1 MSKDFPFETK
11 WQSLLEGLDKVIDVA
26 FDKENKKSLSAQQ
39 SMTLYKTVYDWCTI
53 NEDKKKEDLYYKLRN
68 YLENVIRDQ
77 EKILKE
83 FRDEVLLREY
93 LKRFEC
99 FARAVKVIK
108 HIFAYM
114 GRYFIPAHSPN
125 DTKKI
130 REITEMSMLVWRA
143 ICWSSLGQRVLEAAL
158 SMIDRDRNGEQADKP
173 LLGLL
178 VQMYISIGLEEDTPL
193 EFYRKEFR
201 DPFLSRT
208 REYYLKESTDFLA
221 HNSVSAYMAK
231 AEHRL
236 IQEMAAAQQFLHQ
249 TTPAELQ
256 KALEDVLIQKH
267 METLQNEFQSMLAND
282 REDDMRRFFFLLSR
296 LTDGLNQSSAT
307 LRTYL
312 KNRGDSIVKEQA
324 TKLKT
329 KQAVKNSGP
338 LIDALLELHK
348 HYAGIVLRC
357 FSDNK
362 LFVQAL
368 DEAFTYFINKEVGA
382 FTTAELLNFY
392 VDNLLK
398 GAQKLSEAQLEET
411 LQSIVRLFSYFDD
424 KDVFYLAF
432 RRSLSKRLLS
442 RKFRESDEMSFIQKL
457 KMRCGDAYTKKLEGM
472 FNDIKVSSDK
482 MPEFKDWIKDQGTKL
497 PISDMNVIVLNDI
510 NWPLSKQTDLI
521 LPPEMQACVSSFEDF
536 YKATT
541 DRRRLT
547 WLYNQGTVSI
557 QHTFLDE
564 KKRPKRIEVIVSAI
578 QAAVLMLF
586 NVDQPKSFK
595 DIQAEL
601 GVTDEMLKFSIAPLV
616 YAKFPLLK
624 RKAES
629 EDENGSAPVSADAK
643 AAEEDDDEADE
654 DDDDE
659 DGAKRSKK
667 RQDKED
673 EVVLDSDIFMLA
685 KETKPPRNRIQYPPG
700 SAQML
705 KKEAKEIKDKTQED
719 RNMKMELALVRVM
732 KSRNVCTL
740 NELIAEASNQLMPF
754 FRPDIKQMK
763 KRIEALMERG
773 FMRRDDADQRKIHY
787 VA

>member
-1 MSKDFPFETK
+1 
-11 WQSLLEGLDKVIDVA
+11 
-26 FDKENKKSLSAQQ
+26 
-39 SMTLYKTVYDWCTI
+39 
-53 NEDKKKEDLYYKLRN
+53 
-68 YLENVIRDQ
+68 
-77 EKILKE
+77 
-83 FRDEVLLREY
+83 
-93 LKRFEC
+93 
-99 FARAVKVIK
+99 
-108 HIFAYM
+108 
-114 GRYFIPAHSPN
+114 
-125 DTKKI
+125 
-130 REITEMSMLVWRA
+130 MLVWRS
-143 ICWSSLGQRVLEAAL
+143 ICWVGLGQRVLAAAL

-178 VQMYISIGLEEDTPL
+178 VHLYISIGLEEDTPL
-193 EFYRKEFR
+193 EFYRREFR
-201 DPFLSRT
+201 DPFLART

-231 AEHRL
+231 AELRL
-236 IQEMAAAQQFLHQ
+236 NQEMAAAQQFLHQ

-256 KALEDVLIQKH
+256 KTLEEVLIQKH

-296 LTDGLNQSSAT
+296 LPDGLNQSSAT

-329 KQAVKNSGP
+329 KAAVKNSRP
-338 LIDALLELHK
+338 LIDAMLELHK

-472 FNDIKVSSDK
+472 FNDIKVSTDK
-482 MPEFKDWIKDQGTKL
+482 MPEYKDWLKERGTKL

-521 LPPEMQACVSSFEDF
+521 LPPDMNACVSSFEDF
-536 YKATT
+536 YKSTT

-547 WLYNQGTVSI
+547 WLYNQGTVSM

-578 QAAVLMLF
+578 QAAILMLF

-601 GVTDEMLKFSIAPLV
+601 GVTDEMLKFSIAPLI
-616 YAKFPLLK
+616 YAKFPLVK
-624 RKAES
+624 RKAENE
-629 EDENGSAPVSADAK
+629 EDEEEEAKDSK
-643 AAEEDDDEADE
+643 AANEPKEKAASKAA
-654 DDDDE
+654 DDDE
-659 DGAKRSKK
+659 DGDDGDDGDDDDDGGKKSKR

-673 EVVLDSDIFMLA
+673 EVVLESDIFLLA
-685 KETKPPRNRIQYPPG
+685 KETKPPRNRIPYPPG
-700 SAQML
+700 SALML

-732 KSRNVCTL
+732 KSRNICTL
-740 NELIAEASNQLMPF
+740 NELVAEASNQLMPF

>member
-1 MSKDFPFETK
+1 
-11 WQSLLEGLDKVIDVA
+11 
-26 FDKENKKSLSAQQ
+26 
-39 SMTLYKTVYDWCTI
+39 
-53 NEDKKKEDLYYKLRN
+53 
-68 YLENVIRDQ
+68 
-77 EKILKE
+77 
-83 FRDEVLLREY
+83 
-93 LKRFEC
+93 
-99 FARAVKVIK
+99 
-108 HIFAYM
+108 
-114 GRYFIPAHSPN
+114 
-125 DTKKI
+125 
-130 REITEMSMLVWRA
+130 MSMLVWRS
-143 ICWSSLGQRVLEAAL
+143 ICWTGLRQRVLDAAL
-158 SMIDRDRNGEQADKP
+158 SMIDRDRDGEQADKP

-193 EFYRKEFR
+193 EFYRREFR

-231 AEHRL
+231 AELRL
-236 IQEMAAAQQFLHQ
+236 NQEMAAAQQFLHQ
-249 TTPAELQ
+249 TTPSELQ
-256 KALEDVLIQKH
+256 KTLEEVLIQKH

-296 LTDGLNQSSAT
+296 LPDGLNQSSAT
-307 LRTYL
+307 LRSYL
-312 KNRGDSIVKEQA
+312 KNRGDSIVKEQS

-329 KQAVKNSGP
+329 KAAVKNSGP

-348 HYAGIVLRC
+348 HYAGIVMRC

-482 MPEFKDWIKDQGTKL
+482 MPEYKDWMKERGTKL

-521 LPPEMQACVSSFEDF
+521 LPSEMHACVSSFEEF
-536 YKATT
+536 YKSTT

-624 RKAES
+624 RKAEN
-629 EDENGSAPVSADAK
+629 DEEEEEEAAAAEKPK
-643 AAEEDDDEADE
+643 AAAASKGG
-654 DDDDE
+654 DDDD
-659 DGAKRSKK
+659 DGDDGDDDDGDDDGKKSKK

-673 EVVLDSDIFMLA
+673 EVVLESDIFSLA

-732 KSRNVCTL
+732 KSRNICTL